1 MKGFVLGLPS
11 VIISAKN
18 FNQHLSSFGFEM
30 QGNYDYADTLNERI
44 SLASE
49 FIKTNKGD
57 KDIARHNQE
66 LLRNNKF
73 LSSLIVK
80 PLVELLGV

>member
-1 MKGFVLGLPS
+1 LKGFVLGLPS
-11 VIISAKN
+11 VIISTKN
-18 FNQHLSSFGFEM
+18 FNQHLSNFGFEM

-66 LLRNNKF
+66 LLRNNEF

>member
-1 MKGFVLGLPS
+1 
-11 VIISAKN
+11 
-18 FNQHLSSFGFEM
+18 M